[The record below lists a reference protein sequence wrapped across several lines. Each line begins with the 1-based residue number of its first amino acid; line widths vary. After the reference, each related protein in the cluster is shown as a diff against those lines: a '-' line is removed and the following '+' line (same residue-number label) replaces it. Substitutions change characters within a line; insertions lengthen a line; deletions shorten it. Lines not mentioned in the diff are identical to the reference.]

1 MAFTISKSLIALGVC
16 VTATII
22 GPMIMQLHDF
32 EKLRIKGPVYDQ
44 IVFGKDVIADILPPP
59 LFVVESYM
67 LTLEANQFPEMRS
80 EDLTKIAKLRKD
92 YQDRRDYWAGSG
104 LRDDL
109 KAELADKVVTTGDK
123 FWEAFDTSFVPALK
137 TDDNADDAAAL
148 LKMNQTFHSHQ
159 MAVLGLVENSTNFL
173 AATEKEAEGQVTTW
187 QLVAYISA
195 ALSILT
201 VFAGLF
207 LFKRRAIAPVIDMTG
222 VMTSYSQDNY
232 APEIPHS
239 DREDEIGAMAK
250 AVSIFRQNGLQRQE
264 MQRQEEEM
272 RQETL
277 RRQLL
282 DAENEKKAS
291 IAAEV
296 SAAMA
301 QITDGLNKMSQGDLS
316 FELDLP
322 FSADLGHVRSTFNN
336 AIYRINEILIAIDQ
350 TARELDSESEKLNR
364 EASGLTSRAEQQ
376 AETIEQSSVALSEI
390 SSVMRDATL
399 KSENA
404 GKLVEKT
411 KHEAA
416 QSRAVVSDTINAI
429 ERISESS
436 GKIGKIISVIDE
448 IAFQTNL
455 LALNAGVE
463 AARAGDA
470 GRGFAVVA
478 QEVRELASRSA
489 NAAREIKG
497 LVQQSATDVES
508 GVMSVN
514 KTGDA
519 IRIIENGINEVND
532 IITSI
537 VSGSRQ
543 QSVGVSDISAG
554 MQQLEK
560 FTQQNAEMAARSGQ
574 LIEAVTRKAD
584 ALADK
589 ISGFKLQDRQYPVTV
604 PSRSAA

>member
-1 MAFTISKSLIALGVC
+1 
-16 VTATII
+16 
-22 GPMIMQLHDF
+22 
-32 EKLRIKGPVYDQ
+32 
-44 IVFGKDVIADILPPP
+44 
-59 LFVVESYM
+59 
-67 LTLEANQFPEMRS
+67 
-80 EDLTKIAKLRKD
+80 
-92 YQDRRDYWAGSG
+92 
-104 LRDDL
+104 
-109 KAELADKVVTTGDK
+109 
-123 FWEAFDTSFVPALK
+123 
-137 TDDNADDAAAL
+137 
-148 LKMNQTFHSHQ
+148 
-159 MAVLGLVENSTNFL
+159 
-173 AATEKEAEGQVTTW
+173 
-187 QLVAYISA
+187 
-195 ALSILT
+195 
-201 VFAGLF
+201 
-207 LFKRRAIAPVIDMTG
+207 MTG

-264 MQRQEEEM
+264 IQRQEEVM

-301 QITDGLNKMSQGDLS
+301 QITSGLNKMSHGDLS
-316 FELDLP
+316 FELDIP
-322 FSADLGHVRSTFNN
+322 FSADLDHVRETFNN
-336 AIYRINEILIAIDQ
+336 AVYRMNETLNAIDQ

-411 KHEAA
+411 KLETA

-543 QSVGVSDISAG
+543 QSVGVADISAG

-560 FTQQNAEMAARSGQ
+560 FTHQNAEMAARSGQ

-589 ISGFKLQDRQYPVTV
+589 ISGFKLQDRSYFVG
-604 PSRSAA
+604 SGDRSAA

>member
-1 MAFTISKSLIALGVC
+1 MAFTISKSLIALGFC
-16 VTATII
+16 VTATIV
-22 GPMIMQLHDF
+22 GPMILQLHDF

-67 LTLEANQFPEMRS
+67 LTLEANQFPEMRN
-80 EDLTKIAKLRKD
+80 EDLSKIEKLRKD
-92 YQDRRDYWAGSG
+92 YQDRRDYWASSG

-109 KAELADKVVTTGDK
+109 KSELADNVVTTGDK
-123 FWEAFDTSFVPALK
+123 FWTSFDSSFVPALK
-137 TDDNADDAAAL
+137 TDDKADDAAAL
-148 LKMNQTFHSHQ
+148 LKMNQTFHAHQ
-159 MAVLGLVENSTNFL
+159 VAVLRLVENSTNFL
-173 AATEKEAEGQVTTW
+173 ATTEQEASAQVTTW
-187 QLVAYISA
+187 QWVAYVSA
-195 ALSILT
+195 AFSILT
-201 VFAGLF
+201 VIVGLF
-207 LFKRRAIAPVIDMTG
+207 LFNRRAITPVIDMTG

-232 APEIPHS
+232 NPEIPYS
-239 DREDEIGAMAK
+239 ERDDEIGAMAK
-250 AVSIFRQNGLQRQE
+250 AVSIFRQNGLQRQQ
-264 MQRQEEEM
+264 MQKQEEEM

-277 RRQLL
+277 RRQLQ
-282 DAENEKKAS
+282 DVENEKKANV
-291 IAAEV
+291 AAEV
-296 SAAMA
+296 SAAMS
-301 QITDGLNKMSQGDLS
+301 QITEGLNKMAHGDLS
-316 FELDLP
+316 FELDRP
-322 FSADLGHVRSTFNN
+322 FSDDLDHVRSTFNN
-336 AIYRINEILIAIDQ
+336 AVLRMNEILTAIDQ

-364 EASGLTSRAEQQ
+364 EASGLTSRAQQQ

-416 QSRAVVSDTINAI
+416 QSRTVVSETIDAI

-463 AARAGDA
+463 AARAGEA

-514 KTGDA
+514 KTGDT
-519 IRIIENGINEVND
+519 IRIIESGINEVND
-532 IITSI
+532 IIISI

-584 ALADK
+584 SLADK
-589 ISGFKLQDRQYPVTV
+589 ISGFKLQDTYSEGTF
-604 PSRSAA
+604 SKKSAA